1 MELGCAHMSDLESM
15 LHEDRSFPPPAH
27 VTAGCH
33 VDRAACEALKA
44 EADADPEAF
53 WAARAREELV
63 WAKPFTKT
71 LDDSNAPFY
80 TWFEDGT
87 LNAAANCLDR
97 HLPERAQQTAIRWE
111 AEDGGRRDVTYGE
124 LHADV
129 CRFAGVLRGLN
140 VSEGDRVIIYMP
152 MVPEVAVAM
161 LACARIG
168 ATHSVVFGGFS
179 AQALADRIKDADAK
193 VVVTADGAFRAGKVV
208 PLKANV
214 DEAVAKSPVE
224 TVVVLRRVDHE
235 VTMQAH
241 DRWWHELMEQAEPVT
256 EAPAFPAEHPL
267 FILYTSGSTGK
278 PKGIVHSTGGYM
290 LWARLSTR
298 WVFDL
303 RPDDIYWCTA
313 DVGWVTGHTYIV
325 YGPLANGA
333 TMVMYEGAPTYPEPD
348 RMWNIVER
356 HKVSVFYTAPTAI
369 RALMRAGDAWPAKHD
384 LSSLRIL
391 GSVGEPINPEAWMW
405 YHEKIG
411 AARCPIVD
419 TWWQTETGGIML
431 SPLPGADTTRPG
443 SCSSALP
450 GLSAAIVDEQGKP
463 IDNPEAGG
471 YLVFT
476 KPWPSMLRGVW
487 RDPERYVETYWG
499 LFDNRT
505 YVAGDTARCDA
516 DGNFWIMGRFD
527 DVLNVSGHRIGTMEV
542 ESALVAHPAVA
553 EAAVVGAPHPIT
565 GEAIHAFV
573 VLRGP
578 ADAEELRQHVAK
590 EIGKT
595 ARPERI
601 IIAEAL
607 PKTRSGKI
615 MRRILRCIARGEP
628 ITQDTSTLEDA
639 AVVQALLE
647 QAGGA
652 AQVSKA

>member
-1 MELGCAHMSDLESM
+1 MSRVATPMSDLESM
-15 LHEDRSFPPPAH
+15 LHEDRSFPPPAS
-27 VTAGCH
+27 VQARTH
-33 VDRAACEALKA
+33 VDVGRLARLKQEA
-44 EADADPEAF
+44 EADHEAF
-53 WAARAREELV
+53 WAARAHEELL
-63 WAKPFTKT
+63 WDEPFTKV
-71 LDDSNAPFY
+71 LDDSKAPFY

-97 HLPERAQQTAIRWE
+97 HLPERENQVAIQWE
-111 AEDGGRRDVTYGE
+111 AEDGERREVTYGQ
-124 LHADV
+124 LHEDV
-129 CRFAGVLRGLN
+129 CRFAGVLRGLD
-140 VSEGDRVIIYMP
+140 VAPGDRVILYMP

-179 AQALADRIKDADAK
+179 AQALADRIQDAQAK

-214 DEAVAKSPVE
+214 DEAVAKAPVE
-224 TVVVLRRVDHE
+224 SVVVLRRTGADVPMAGPDH
-235 VTMQAH
+235 
-241 DRWWHELMEQAEPVT
+241 WWHDLMAAATPVT

-278 PKGIVHSTGGYM
+278 PKGIVHSTAGYM

-303 RPDDIYWCTA
+303 QPDDIYWCTA

-333 TMVMYEGAPTYPEPD
+333 TMVMYEGAPTYPKPD
-348 RMWNIVER
+348 RLWDIVQR
-356 HKVSVFYTAPTAI
+356 HKVTVFYTAPTAI
-369 RALMRAGDAWPAKHD
+369 RALMRAGDEWPAKHD

-391 GSVGEPINPEAWMW
+391 GTVGEPINPEAWIW
-405 YHEKIG
+405 YNEHIG
-411 AARCPIVD
+411 GGRCPIVD

-431 SPLPGADTTRPG
+431 SPLPGASTTRPG
-443 SCSSALP
+443 SCSAALP
-450 GLSAAIVDEQGKP
+450 GLSVAIVDEQGEAITKP
-463 IDNPEAGG
+463 DRGG

-476 KPWPSMLRGVW
+476 KPWPAMLRNVW
-487 RDPERYVETYWG
+487 GDPERYIETYWAK
-499 LFDNRT
+499 FDNRY
-505 YVAGDTARCDA
+505 YVAGDTARCDENG
-516 DGNFWIMGRFD
+516 DHWIMGRFD

-553 EAAVVGAPHPIT
+553 EAAVVGALHEIT

-573 VLRGP
+573 VLRE
-578 ADAEELRQHVAK
+578 AASVEELRAHVAH

-615 MRRILRCIARGEP
+615 MRRILRAIARGED
-628 ITQDTSTLEDA
+628 ITQDTSTLEDP
-639 AVVQALLE
+639 AVVTALIE
-647 QAGGA
+647 
-652 AQVSKA
+652 KASLATH

>member
-652 AQVSKA
+652 TQVSKA